1 MQRNCQSS
9 GPHSF
14 KRGADIE
21 QLCKVASS
29 VHGQGFQYWKAI
41 PFDSAKSMVDSD
53 MVRLHIPCLL
63 YLMKGVK
70 WVKVK
75 ELIEQLKQ
83 FNEDQEVILFDK
95 DSNPKKIDHVVI
107 DTANGGCFN
116 CIVLND
122 VEE

>member
-1 MQRNCQSS
+1 M
-9 GPHSF
+9 
-14 KRGADIE
+14 
-21 QLCKVASS
+21 
-29 VHGQGFQYWKAI
+29 
-41 PFDSAKSMVDSD
+41 
-53 MVRLHIPCLL
+53 
-63 YLMKGVK
+63 
-70 WVKVK
+70 KVK

-107 DTANGGCFN
+107 DTANDGCFN